1 MGCYGIGIGRT
12 VAAAIEQNH
21 DKDGIIWP
29 VPIAPFH
36 VDIIQ
41 TNMTDKRCQ
50 EEAEKLYM
58 ALQSSPVEAVLDERD
73 ERAGVKFKDADLIGF
88 PYKVIIGPK
97 GLKEDQFEL
106 KSRRTGETEF
116 IPIESAAGRI
126 SAKIAEEIEAAGSS

>member
-1 MGCYGIGIGRT
+1 MALSAASAGPT
-12 VAAAIEQNH
+12 VSRRKI
-21 DKDGIIWP
+21 P
-29 VPIAPFH
+29 
-36 VDIIQ
+36 
-41 TNMTDKRCQ
+41 DKRCR